1 MVKAKQ
7 YENGLKLI
15 VNTAE
20 GFSSVSAGII
30 VNTGS
35 RNETES
41 ENGLSHFIEHTVFKG
56 TKKRS
61 AFDISDEIDGIGAQ
75 INAFTSKE
83 LTCYY
88 TKSTA
93 DHVKE
98 CVEILSDVFFDAEFK
113 KEELEKEKNVI
124 IEEINMNE
132 DSPEDV
138 LLDLLSESRFG
149 KRGLGQTILGPVKN
163 VRRFTA
169 KDVFSYMDKFY
180 TADNVV
186 LSFSGNITF
195 EIAEKL
201 AREYFAERFTRIK
214 GAAAD
219 EFTGGLKSDLIRVKK
234 TEQTHIGF
242 SLPAFS
248 VFDERSD
255 ALSVVNN
262 VFGGG
267 MSSRLFQR
275 IREKAGLCYSVY
287 SYPSQYRDCGVIEIY
302 SGVKTES
309 RDLAA
314 SAIIEEIEKFRKNGM
329 TEREFVRGK
338 EQVKSAFV
346 FGKESTAS
354 LMLLY
359 GKYYLFFDQIFDFD
373 EKIKRIESIT
383 INDANDLIRGLFDT
397 DKISTATLGPNGK
410 KLTV

>member
-7 YENGLKLI
+7 YENGLKLV

-20 GFSSVSAGII
+20 GFSSVSVGVI

-93 DHVKE
+93 DHAGE
-98 CVEILSDVFFDAEFK
+98 CMEILSDIFFDATFDK
-113 KEELEKEKNVI
+113 KELEKEKNVI

-138 LLDLLSESRFG
+138 LLDLLSESYFG
-149 KRGLGQTILGPVKN
+149 KIGLGRTILGPAKN
-163 VRRFTA
+163 VKRFTREDA
-169 KDVFSYMDKFY
+169 FSYMDKYY

-186 LSFSGNITF
+186 VSVSGGISF
-195 EIAEKL
+195 EKAEKL
-201 AREYFAERFTRIK
+201 VKEYFAERFTRLK
-214 GAAAD
+214 RAEAD
-219 EFTGGLKSDLIRVKK
+219 EFAGGVRSDLVRTKK

-248 VFDERSD
+248 MFDLRSD
-255 ALSVVNN
+255 ALSVVSN

-275 IREKAGLCYSVY
+275 LRERSGLCYSVY
-287 SYPSQYRDCGVIEIY
+287 SYPSQYRDCGVLEIY

-309 RDLAA
+309 RDLAV
-314 SAIIEEIEKFRKNGM
+314 SAIIEEIETFAKNGM
-329 TEREFVRGK
+329 TEREFLRGK

-346 FGKESTAS
+346 FGKESTVS

-359 GKYYLFFDQIFDFD
+359 GKYYLLFDKIFDFED
-373 EKIKRIESIT
+373 KIKRIEAIT
-383 INDANDLIRGLFDT
+383 LDDANALIKELFDL
-397 DKISTATLGPNGK
+397 KNVSTAVLGPSK
-410 KLTV
+410 RKLKI